1 MTLEWLG
8 ANGFDT
14 LRARS
19 IMVLN
24 GVSQRSQPH
33 AQQAEAVVSGRCRAI
48 VRVPWDD
55 HLAEPPT
62 EQGIRE
68 SIETAGTPP
77 SPLAQLRPAVRQAY
91 TALAGVVVSTM
102 AHTPQRQ
109 QVAR

>member
-19 IMVLN
+19 VMVLN

-55 HLAEPPT
+55 HLAEPAT

-68 SIETAGTPP
+68 SLEAASGTLAR
-77 SPLAQLRPAVRQAY
+77 LAQLRPAVQQAY
-91 TALAGVVVSTM
+91 TALAGVVVTAM
-102 AHTPQRQ
+102 ADSARRQR
-109 QVAR
+109 VAR